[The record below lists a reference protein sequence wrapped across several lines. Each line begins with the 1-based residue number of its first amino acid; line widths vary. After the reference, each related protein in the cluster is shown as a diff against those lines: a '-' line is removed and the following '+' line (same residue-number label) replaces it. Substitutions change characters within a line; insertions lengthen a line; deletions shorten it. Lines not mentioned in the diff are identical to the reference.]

1 MFKILLLL
9 LFCPVLAFSQVT
21 GKVLEGKSKDPIVGA
36 KITASDGN
44 KTLTDYEGKF
54 SIRINNYPVWI
65 KATYL
70 GLIADS
76 ALVYSDTTI
85 TFYMFEALQEI
96 ETVVVSAGRR
106 DQSIEEVPISMEVL
120 KPELINNKGFSN
132 LEQAVNQSPGV
143 FAMDGQVSIR
153 GGGGF
158 AYGAGSRVAVI
169 WNGIPMVSPD
179 VGDAKWNSIPMEQAS
194 QIEVLKGASSVLYGS
209 GALNGII
216 SLTEKEPGPE
226 ESIVAKVQFGIYD
239 NPKRQSLKWWS
250 KNPAFYMMD
259 AYYGKMNKRFGLTI
273 GVNGFS
279 DKGYKD
285 GEYENRGRVNGTFYF
300 RPIKFPK
307 LKSGIG
313 YNFQYQDIGVFVLWQ
328 SDSLGYTPFGGS
340 DTSVPGSS
348 LSFQRSIRLNLDPYV
363 KMFDKWNNKHF
374 IRTRYYLVST
384 GNLTEL
390 YASSKAEMYYA
401 DYQFQRETKRKGNL
415 TLGLTN
421 INNVINSSVFGDH
434 LSESAAIYSQFDQ
447 KLKKWDFTAG
457 LRFEYFQQDD
467 KPRDS
472 DFKMGELTLPIYPI
486 LRAGVHFEPI
496 KHTHLRATVGQGI
509 RFPSVAERFVA
520 TSNGGVILFPNPD
533 LKPEIG
539 WSSEIGVKQVV
550 KMGEWKGLIDVAGFI
565 NHYDNMIEFA
575 FGVYNPDSIP
585 LNTVPGTPGY
595 IYNWVGLRATNAE
608 KAQISGVELSF
619 NSEGKIKAVDL
630 TTLLGYTY
638 MNPISLNKDPQYLT
652 TFSDSGSNLLKYR
665 FRHLAKM
672 DVQAKYKRYMLGF
685 SSRYNSNMD
694 NIDVIFED
702 GILGQQILQGLK
714 EYRMI
719 HNKGA
724 LVFDIRAGYQLKEQL
739 KINLIANNLL
749 NAEYSS
755 RPADLQP
762 PRNFILQL
770 QYQL

>member
-1 MFKILLLL
+1 
-9 LFCPVLAFSQVT
+9 
-21 GKVLEGKSKDPIVGA
+21 
-36 KITASDGN
+36 
-44 KTLTDYEGKF
+44 
-54 SIRINNYPVWI
+54 
-65 KATYL
+65 
-70 GLIADS
+70 
-76 ALVYSDTTI
+76 
-85 TFYMFEALQEI
+85 
-96 ETVVVSAGRR
+96 
-106 DQSIEEVPISMEVL
+106 
-120 KPELINNKGFSN
+120 
-132 LEQAVNQSPGV
+132 
-143 FAMDGQVSIR
+143 
-153 GGGGF
+153 
-158 AYGAGSRVAVI
+158 
-169 WNGIPMVSPD
+169 
-179 VGDAKWNSIPMEQAS
+179 MEQAS

-226 ESIVAKVQFGIYD
+226 ENIVAKVQFGIYD

-300 RPIKFPK
+300 RPVKFPK

-467 KPRDS
+467 KPKDS
-472 DFKMGELTLPIYPI
+472 EFKMGELTLPVYPI

-550 KMGEWKGLIDVAGFI
+550 KMGEWKGI
-565 NHYDNMIEFA
+565 
-575 FGVYNPDSIP
+575 
-585 LNTVPGTPGY
+585 
-595 IYNWVGLRATNAE
+595 
-608 KAQISGVELSF
+608 
-619 NSEGKIKAVDL
+619 IKCL
-630 TTLLGYTY
+630 
-638 MNPISLNKDPQYLT
+638 
-652 TFSDSGSNLLKYR
+652 F
-665 FRHLAKM
+665 
-672 DVQAKYKRYMLGF
+672 
-685 SSRYNSNMD
+685 
-694 NIDVIFED
+694 
-702 GILGQQILQGLK
+702 
-714 EYRMI
+714 
-719 HNKGA
+719 
-724 LVFDIRAGYQLKEQL
+724 
-739 KINLIANNLL
+739 
-749 NAEYSS
+749 
-755 RPADLQP
+755 
-762 PRNFILQL
+762 
-770 QYQL
+770 